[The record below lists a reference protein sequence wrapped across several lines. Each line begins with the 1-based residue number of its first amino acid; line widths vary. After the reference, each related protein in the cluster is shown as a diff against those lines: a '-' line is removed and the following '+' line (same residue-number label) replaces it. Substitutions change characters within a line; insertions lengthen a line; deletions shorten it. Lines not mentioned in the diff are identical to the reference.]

1 VDLPRGR
8 GEGRR
13 RRPETKRGESSRR
26 RRAGVVE
33 RRGRGWELEE
43 TATTSMAEEEELD
56 PCALLVFMV
65 FGWLAF
71 GGYRDGVWG

>member
-1 VDLPRGR
+1 
-8 GEGRR
+8 
-13 RRPETKRGESSRR
+13 
-26 RRAGVVE
+26 VVE